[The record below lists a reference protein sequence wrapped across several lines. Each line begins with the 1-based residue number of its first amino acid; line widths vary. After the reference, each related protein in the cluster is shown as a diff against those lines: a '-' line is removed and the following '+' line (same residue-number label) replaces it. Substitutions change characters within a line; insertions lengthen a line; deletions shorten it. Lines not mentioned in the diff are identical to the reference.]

1 MCAMPRG
8 GSVEN
13 FPMQI
18 PHQSETSIAGATR
31 STRTH
36 RHAIVRFLNARMP
49 VLLVLVVS
57 IAVTL
62 WGWRVAREFE
72 SQQVE
77 GIFAARVFDLE
88 NSISERL
95 IGFEDALYAS
105 RAFVL
110 ASPRI
115 SREQW
120 LLFQDSQRFEQNY
133 PGSLG
138 IGIAY
143 AVHAAELDEY
153 VQSVR
158 ARDNVEYTVWP
169 IGNRSEYAPVR
180 FAASH
185 NRDKR
190 ARGFDL
196 YSDPNRLA
204 AMQRAR
210 DTGEPTVTTVLT
222 LVRDKA
228 EENRDAVVLFLPV
241 YDKSL
246 PATPTVAQR
255 RSALRA
261 YVYCP
266 LLVDAFLRH
275 VAEKSSI
282 HRIAWRLHDEDGRK
296 IGSTFSDETPAQDA
310 RTRIV
315 DRPTYGRNWR
325 LEAQALPG
333 MERDVSDFRAFAVL
347 AAGSILGL
355 LFVTVVWAVT
365 STRMRAETLAR
376 TMTRELRESEAR
388 FRSLTAMSADWYWET
403 DAAHRF
409 TADSGGGQGWSTFA
423 IKTVVGKT
431 RWELPVV
438 GMSEEDWDAHR
449 AILAAHQPFDDF
461 RFKRFDNAGVLRH
474 ISVSGTPFA
483 DENGLFKGYR
493 GVGRDVTDRVLAEE
507 QVQFLA
513 YHDNLTTLPNR
524 AAFNLLLNHQVRQAR
539 RNNQFLAVLFVD
551 LDRFKVVNDSL
562 GHDVGDAVLREVASR
577 LKSSVRNNDTVSR
590 WGGDE
595 FVVLLENV
603 SAATDA
609 ALVAQKILDNLNVP
623 SEVLTKDFPV
633 TPSIGI
639 SVFPQDGADEE
650 ALLKSADLAMYEAK
664 ERGRNTYRFYVPEMN
679 AEAGLRLQL
688 EAGLR
693 AALEKDEFV
702 VHFQPKVTL
711 SDGVVC
717 GLEALLRW
725 QPPDRELV
733 SPAQFIP
740 LLESTGLIVPVGE
753 WVLRAVCAQIKSWS
767 SAGMDIVPV
776 SVNLSL
782 RQLENETFLATTA
795 NILREYEVDT
805 ALVKF
810 EITET
815 MLMRKPDEVVRALTD
830 LAQLGF
836 ALSVDDFGT
845 GYSSLGYL
853 KRFPLSELKID
864 RSFINDVEVNADS
877 AAIVVATI
885 DLAHNLHLKVVAEG
899 VETAAQLLFLR
910 SHGCDEMQGY
920 YFSKP
925 LPVPECTALLQ
936 SKLSVALKTILPTD
950 STPVVLLVDD
960 SQMDLKLM
968 ERILL
973 PLNCKVV
980 VASSAREAFSVLAQ
994 NRVVAIVSD
1003 QNMPKVTGVAL
1014 MSSMRTLYPDVARV
1028 LMSGIGGKEALADGV
1043 NSAGIHKFLDKSWP
1057 AERIRGA
1064 MHEVLQGKSRE
1075 LG

>member
-1 MCAMPRG
+1 MVGLTKKFSM
-8 GSVEN
+8 E
-13 FPMQI
+13 I
-18 PHQSETSIAGATR
+18 PHQNGSSIIEASRSNLTSRQAIAR
-31 STRTH
+31 ILS
-36 RHAIVRFLNARMP
+36 ARMP
-49 VLLVLVVS
+49 VLLVLIVS
-57 IAVTL
+57 IVVTL

-72 SQQVE
+72 TQHVE

-88 NSISERL
+88 VSIAERL

-115 SREQW
+115 SREEW
-120 LLFQDSQRFEQNY
+120 LLFQDSQRFETNY

-143 AVHAAELDEY
+143 AIDAANLDEY
-153 VQSVR
+153 VRSVR
-158 ARDNVEYTVWP
+158 ARDNVDYTVWP
-169 IGNRSEYAPVR
+169 SGNRPEYAPVR

-185 NRDKR
+185 NRDRK

-210 DTGEPTVTTVLT
+210 DTGEPTATTVLT

-228 EENRDAVVLFLPV
+228 KDDRDAVVLFLPV

-246 PATPTVAQR
+246 PSMPTVAQR

-275 VAEKSSI
+275 VAQKSSI
-282 HRIAWRLHDEDGRK
+282 QRIAWRLHDEDGRT
-296 IGSTFSDETPAQDA
+296 IASTFSEETPAQDA

-325 LEAQALPG
+325 LEARALPG
-333 MERDVSDFRAFAVL
+333 FEGNVSDFRAVAVL
-347 AAGSILGL
+347 AAGVVLGL

-365 STRMRAETLAR
+365 STRLRAETLAR
-376 TMTRELRESEAR
+376 NMTRELRESEAR
-388 FRSLTAMSADWYWET
+388 FRSLTALSADWYWET
-403 DAAHRF
+403 DEAHRF
-409 TADSGGGQGWSTFA
+409 TADSGGGQGWSMSA

-431 RWELPVV
+431 RWELPVA
-438 GMSEEDWDAHR
+438 GMTEEDWDAHR
-449 AILAAHQPFDDF
+449 AVLAAHQPFSDF

-474 ISVSGTPFA
+474 ISVSGTPFT

-513 YHDNLTTLPNR
+513 YHDNLTALPNR
-524 AAFNLLLNHQVRQAR
+524 AAFNLLLNHQVRQAT
-539 RNNQFLAVLFVD
+539 RNRQCLAVLFVD
-551 LDRFKVVNDSL
+551 LDRFKVINDSL

-595 FVVLLENV
+595 FVVLLENI
-603 SAATDA
+603 SGATDA

-639 SVFPQDGADEE
+639 GVFPQDGADEE
-650 ALLKSADLAMYEAK
+650 AILKCADLAMYEAK
-664 ERGRNTYRFYVPEMN
+664 ERGRNNYQFYFPELN

-693 AALEKDEFV
+693 AALEKNEFV

-711 SDGVVC
+711 SDGIVC
-717 GLEALLRW
+717 GLEALIRW
-725 QPPDRELV
+725 QPPDREMV

-740 LLESTGLIVPVGE
+740 LLESTGLIVAVGE

-767 SAGMDIVPV
+767 STGVEVVPV

-782 RQLENETFLATTA
+782 RQLEHEAFLATTES
-795 NILREYEVDT
+795 ILREYQVDA
-805 ALVKF
+805 ALIKF

-815 MLMRKPDEVVRALTD
+815 MLMRKPDEVVKALTD
-830 LAQLGF
+830 LARLGF

-853 KRFPLSELKID
+853 KRFPLRELKID

-920 YFSKP
+920 FFSKP
-925 LPVPECTALLQ
+925 LPIPECTVLLESKKRLDLKALLP
-936 SKLSVALKTILPTD
+936 AD

-960 SQMDLKLM
+960 SQLDLKLM
-968 ERILL
+968 KRILL

-1028 LMSGIGGKEALADGV
+1028 LMSGNGGKEALADGV
-1043 NSAGIHKFLDKSWP
+1043 NVAGIHKFLDKGWP
-1057 AERIRGA
+1057 ADRIRSA
-1064 MHEVLQGKSRE
+1064 MHEVLQGRSRE
-1075 LG
+1075 SG